1 MKRKEKTTNLISRR
15 FISLKVVMKIMYIC
29 PVHHQHLHQRV
40 MYSGI
45 VFNII
50 LIVMI
55 MNDHPLDYIRII
67 LVEPCVEE
75 NILHL
80 RSISMMLCPMDLRQ
94 ADRVGRN
101 TRRLV
106 QVIQITLT
114 TKSNCFSVQN
124 LDHEESTTK

>member
-1 MKRKEKTTNLISRR
+1 MMKEEKPPHLISHR
-15 FISLKVVMKIMYIC
+15 FISLKVVMKITHIF

-40 MYSGI
+40 MYLVI

-67 LVEPCVEE
+67 LVDLCVEE

-80 RSISMMLCPMDLRQ
+80 RSTSMMLYPMDLHQ

-106 QVIQITLT
+106 QVIQITPTT
-114 TKSNCFSVQN
+114 TKSNCF
-124 LDHEESTTK
+124 LRKI